1 MAILD
6 DIRAA
11 AQKRL
16 LFLAH
21 AIRQMSRPQ
30 RMISSNEVETVVAQG
45 EVIEDYPNDP
55 RGHSCLML
63 GFGEG
68 GRVVHVV
75 CSPKD
80 EYLAIITAY
89 LPDPAQW
96 SEDFRQRR

>member
-1 MAILD
+1 MGILED
-6 DIRAA
+6 TRKA

-16 LFLAH
+16 LFLPH

-30 RMISSNEVETVVAQG
+30 RMISSQEIEVVVAHG
-45 EVIEDYPNDP
+45 TIIEDYPTDP

-68 GRVVHVV
+68 GRAVHVV

-89 LPDPAQW
+89 LPNPGQW
-96 SEDFRQRR
+96 SHDFLRRR